1 MWSDSILS
9 PICQSI
15 IALKSE
21 HRCMWRH
28 ECHVWSYFRPAVH
41 LWFNHRWQMSI
52 QDWMSVFD
60 NDPFWAVSLKL
71 LEGILVTNI
80 AILDKKEGKK
90 LLQQPTIQCTFCIG
104 RITVVIFS
112 TVVEKIHK
120 QTKRDKKQTEWLEI
134 LAGLLMGIVSYW
146 ISLQLT
152 EPLTDFQAT
161 RGNTGAHFFFSFA
174 VPKQFQ
180 PEMRFTV
187 ALTALVVVGW
197 VHHVTQAD
205 WSAKLMFPLD
215 SLNLP
220 RGTAALQK
228 HVRTN
233 IMLQESVCIFK
244 AWMNYTQKNTCLI

>member
-1 MWSDSILS
+1 M
-9 PICQSI
+9 
-15 IALKSE
+15 
-21 HRCMWRH
+21 
-28 ECHVWSYFRPAVH
+28 
-41 LWFNHRWQMSI
+41 
-52 QDWMSVFD
+52 
-60 NDPFWAVSLKL
+60 
-71 LEGILVTNI
+71 
-80 AILDKKEGKK
+80 
-90 LLQQPTIQCTFCIG
+90 
-104 RITVVIFS
+104 
-112 TVVEKIHK
+112 
-120 QTKRDKKQTEWLEI
+120 EI

-161 RGNTGAHFFFSFA
+161 RGNAGAHFFFSFA

-244 AWMNYTQKNTCLI
+244 AWMNYTQKKHMPDLIRRKVLPQSTVPCGNTQYYITAQQCLIDVLLD